1 MSKFKSQTP
10 MNEPWVFSSQNI
22 IKMNATYSCHKYW
35 RDVRLSQWLL
45 SLTFH
50 NLRITKVIGSLHG
63 PLNHQINPKQ
73 MSFVLYNLTF
83 MTTMDPHI
91 RAYGFEP
98 SNYEMMHGAI
108 NYRGV
113 VELHPAVGFGHD
125 ERVLAAGGVDV
136 ADGDEGVVLVTCL
149 PRQTHF
155 GIGGPRHSVND
166 FLLQ

>member
-1 MSKFKSQTP
+1 
-10 MNEPWVFSSQNI
+10 
-22 IKMNATYSCHKYW
+22 
-35 RDVRLSQWLL
+35 
-45 SLTFH
+45 
-50 NLRITKVIGSLHG
+50 
-63 PLNHQINPKQ
+63 
-73 MSFVLYNLTF
+73 
-83 MTTMDPHI
+83 MTTMDHQI
-91 RAYGFEP
+91 RAFGFEP
-98 SNYEMMHGAI
+98 YNYKMMHGARD
-108 NYRGV
+108 YRGV